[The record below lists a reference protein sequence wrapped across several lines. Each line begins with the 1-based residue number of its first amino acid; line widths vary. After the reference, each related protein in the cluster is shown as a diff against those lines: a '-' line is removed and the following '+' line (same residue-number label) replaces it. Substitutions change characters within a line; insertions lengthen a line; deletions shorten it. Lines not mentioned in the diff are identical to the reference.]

1 MSLTFQF
8 ETDTPEMAE
17 MLYGI
22 SEKVMRPEAAKA
34 MNRTMTYIRKES
46 AKDVSWRTGIKET
59 LIRRRIK
66 TIRTRR
72 ASARKLA
79 TQGFIGETPVVVSK
93 MTPRPKRSGRG
104 VTYRTIPGQSPNPK
118 AFYAVMP
125 NGKKSAFVRNG
136 APKRRRPPKYSA
148 LPIEEE
154 RADIGPFLR
163 RAVRGVLRSKAGDY
177 FNSTF
182 YENMERRLKKEV
194 VRRGLNG

>member
-17 MLYGI
+17 LLYGI

-34 MNRTMTYIRKES
+34 MNRTMTFIRKEA
-46 AKDVSWRTGIKET
+46 AKDVASRTGIKET

-66 TIRTRR
+66 PIRTRR
-72 ASARKLA
+72 ASSRKLA
-79 TQGFIGETPVVVSK
+79 TQGFIGETPVLVSLMSPK
-93 MTPRPKRSGRG
+93 PRKAGRG
-104 VTYRTIPGQSPNPK
+104 VTYRTIPGQAPDPK
-118 AFYAVMP
+118 AFYAVMTS
-125 NGKKSAFVRNG
+125 GKKSAFVRKG
-136 APKRRRPPKYSA
+136 APKRRLPPKYSA

-163 RAVRGVLRSKAGDY
+163 RAVRGVLRSKAGNY

-182 YENMERRLKKEV
+182 YENMDKRLMKEV
-194 VRRGLNG
+194 VRRGLRE

>member
-17 MLYGI
+17 LLYGL

-34 MNRTMTYIRKES
+34 MNRTMTFIRQAA
-46 AKDVSWRTGIKET
+46 AKDVSARTGIKET

-72 ASARKLA
+72 ASSRKLD

-93 MTPRPKRSGRG
+93 MTPKPKKAGRG
-104 VTYRTIPGQSPNPK
+104 VTYKTIPGQSANPR
-118 AFYAVMP
+118 AFYATMP
-125 NGKKSAFVRNG
+125 SGKKSAFVR
-136 APKRRRPPKYSA
+136 RSSA
-148 LPIEEE
+148 RLPIDEE

-163 RAVRGVLRSKAGDY
+163 RAVRGVLRNQAGNY
-177 FNSTF
+177 FNSVF
-182 YENMERRLKKEV
+182 YENMQKRLTKEV
-194 VRRGLNG
+194 VKRGLNG

>member
-17 MLYGI
+17 LLYGI

-34 MNRTMTYIRKES
+34 MNRTMTFIRKEA
-46 AKDVSWRTGIKET
+46 AKDVASRTGIKET

-79 TQGFIGETPVVVSK
+79 TQGFIGEAPVVVSK
-93 MTPRPKRSGRG
+93 MMPRPKRAGRG
-104 VTYRTIPGQSPNPK
+104 VTYRTIPGQTPNSR
-118 AFYAVMP
+118 AFFAQMP
-125 NGKKSAFVRNG
+125 NGKRSAF
-136 APKRRRPPKYSA
+136 ARRGHAR
-148 LPIEEE
+148 LPIDEE

-163 RAVRGVLRSKAGDY
+163 RAVRGVLRSKAGNY

-182 YENMERRLKKEV
+182 YENMDKRLMREV
-194 VRRGLNG
+194 VRRGLRE